1 MLILQFVFTDIKN
14 KMVYVTSDHGRTF
27 TNHPV
32 HFSPSE
38 IAFHEYLPLVFA
50 VLDKEDPNKS
60 VSITQTLNVYGNTL
74 VTKLR
79 WFLFILSKLV
89 SCDALS

>member
-1 MLILQFVFTDIKN
+1 MKHKVKISKKVVYCFNLQFVFTDVRN
-14 KMVYVTSDHGRTF
+14 KIIHVTSDHGRTF

-38 IAFHEYLPLVFA
+38 IAFHEYLPLVFV

-60 VSITQTLNVYGNTL
+60 VSA
-74 VTKLR
+74 K
-79 WFLFILSKLV
+79 
-89 SCDALS
+89 